1 MIIEQCT
8 VSHLTQFAELFDSY
22 RIHFEQPSDPIGSKA
37 FIEDR
42 LTKNQA
48 VIFIAIEEE
57 SREFMGFTL
66 LYPMFSSLKT
76 KSTWTLNDMFI
87 AEKYRKFGVATRLLE
102 TVKQFSEETDAQWVT
117 LKTGTE
123 NLKAQALYEKF
134 GFKKDESCF
143 YYYLHN

>member
-1 MIIEQCT
+1 MLIEQCT
-8 VSHLTQFAELFDSY
+8 VSHLTQFANLFDTY
-22 RIHFEQPSDPIGSKA
+22 RVHFGQPSDPIESKA

-57 SREFMGFTL
+57 SKEFMGFTL
-66 LYPMFSSLKT
+66 LYPMFSSLKAR
-76 KSTWTLNDMFI
+76 STWTLNDMFI
-87 AEKYRKFGVATRLLE
+87 AENYRSFGVATRLLE
-102 TVKQFSEETDAQWVT
+102 KVKQFSEETEAQWVT

-134 GFKKDESCF
+134 GFKKDKSHF
-143 YYYLHN
+143 YYYLQE